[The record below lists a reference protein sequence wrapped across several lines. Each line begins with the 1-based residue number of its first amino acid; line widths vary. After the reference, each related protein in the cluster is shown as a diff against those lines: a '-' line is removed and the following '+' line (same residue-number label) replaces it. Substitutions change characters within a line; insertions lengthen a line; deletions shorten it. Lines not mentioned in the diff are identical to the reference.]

1 MKTFPFDDWL
11 RAGVASGLS
20 PSEVWASSLRDLHAL
35 VSRSDLPD
43 LGALLQLFPDTDGNG
58 DHYGRD

>member
-20 PSEVWASSLRDLHAL
+20 PAEVWASSLRDLHAL

-43 LGALLQLFPDTDGNG
+43 LAALLTLFPDETD
-58 DHYGRD
+58 HGRD